1 MPHTMF
7 WPLVSPK
14 RGFSLKGV
22 KGNVRRT
29 EAEKAKFYRKEEDEV
44 KVRLTL
50 CILSSTLSCPPF
62 CIRLHT
68 HALARLTES
77 FARNIFLQRMLFALF
92 AKHEYYTIDN
102 LYQQTEQPKVSLNP
116 PRLSGPLPQVASPCP
131 LMVASVCSCALE
143 PSPQPPAAFA
153 ESYLICV

>member
-1 MPHTMF
+1 M
-7 WPLVSPK
+7 
-14 RGFSLKGV
+14 
-22 KGNVRRT
+22 RRT

-50 CILSSTLSCPPF
+50 CILSSTLPCPPF

-116 PRLSGPLPQVASPCP
+116 RGCQGLCRKWQVPA
-131 LMVASVCSCALE
+131 LLWWRQCAVVHW
-143 PSPQPPAAFA
+143 SHHRNRPPHLQRA
-153 ESYLICV
+153 ICL